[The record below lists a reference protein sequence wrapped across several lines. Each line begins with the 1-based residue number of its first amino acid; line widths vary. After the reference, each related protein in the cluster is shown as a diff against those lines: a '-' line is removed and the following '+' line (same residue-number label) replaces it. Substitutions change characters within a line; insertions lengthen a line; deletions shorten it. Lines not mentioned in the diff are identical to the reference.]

1 VLVGLRLGLAGDDA
15 HHGPGWLAPA
25 SVALA
30 LGGILLAWAT
40 YQRGAV
46 DPARL
51 AGTFPLSLLGFL
63 ARRGYGLDAL
73 YDGLYRGFILGFSR
87 LIGWIDRYLVDG
99 VLNFLSAWTLRAGDL
114 VRRIQ
119 SGQAQ
124 DYVYGVAFGVLLL
137 FVWAQ
142 WWRR

>member
-1 VLVGLRLGLAGDDA
+1 LPAVLTRLGGLRLGIAGGDA
-15 HHGPGWLAPA
+15 QHGPGWLAPA

-51 AGTFPLSLLGFL
+51 AGTFPLSLLDFL
-63 ARRGYGLDAL
+63 ARRRYGLDAL

-87 LIGWIDRYLVDG
+87 LIGWIDRSLVGG
-99 VLNFLSAWTLRAGDL
+99 VLNFLSAWRLRAGERL
-114 VRRIQ
+114 RRIA

-124 DYVYGVAFGVLLL
+124 
-137 FVWAQ
+137 
-142 WWRR
+142 